1 MIPKTAPTAARGDLD
16 AAPLP
21 ASLKSLL
28 VLESVV
34 TNERLSDIADST
46 QLSYSTVHRILA
58 DLTSAGWVYQED
70 NRRYRAGRRLLALS
84 GLLLEDSNV
93 VWKARPH
100 LARLRDETGFT
111 VHFGLVKNTDIMYAA
126 KLDGGGSYRM
136 KSRVGVI
143 VPLYST
149 AIGKAVLATLT
160 EAEVASLL
168 ARADIRKVTP
178 RTVTALPAL
187 KRELA
192 ISRKRGWAVDDGEN
206 EVNLRCLGAAVFDS
220 TGRAIGGV
228 SVSAL
233 SFEFPKRRVRTVS
246 QDVVAAARGI
256 TADLGGLLAAS

>member
-1 MIPKTAPTAARGDLD
+1 MSTKAAPTPANGDSDLG
-16 AAPLP
+16 PLP

-58 DLTSAGWVYQED
+58 DLTSAGWVYQTD

-84 GLLLEDSNV
+84 GLLLEDSGV
-93 VWKARPH
+93 VWRARPH
-100 LARLRDETGFT
+100 LTRLREKTGFT
-111 VHFGLVKNTDIMYAA
+111 VHFGLIKNADIMYAA

-136 KSRVGVI
+136 KSRVGVV

-149 AIGKAVLATLT
+149 AIGKAVLATLP
-160 EAEVASLL
+160 EAEVVSLL

-178 RTVTALPAL
+178 RTVTSLPVL
-187 KRELA
+187 QRELA

-206 EVNLRCLGAAVFDS
+206 EIDLRCLGAAVFDS
-220 TGRAIGGV
+220 SGRAIGGV

-233 SFEFPKRRVRTVS
+233 GFEFPKRRVRSVS

-256 TADLGGLLAAS
+256 TVDLGGSLPT